1 MIINTGCRTDI
12 PAFYAKWL
20 MNRIREGYVLVRNPY
35 NPNQVTKYNLS
46 PEVVDCLA
54 FCTKNPEPMLTYLD
68 ELDMYKQYWF
78 VTITPYG
85 KDIEPNVPDKSK
97 VMESFKKLSNHIGV
111 DSIGWRYDPIFIGD
125 GFNVNKHIKCFEKMA
140 EELKGYTHNCTIS
153 FLDLYEKVKRNA
165 PDIKPPTK
173 GEQIEIAKAF
183 ARIGKENDM
192 VIHACCE
199 KTYLSQ
205 YGLQCNGCMS
215 QEIVEK
221 AMLCYQNAIDAYL
234 TLQTGLKGSNKDF
247 INPIAV
253 GNIQAA
259 IDRLNKLSYDNE
271 NRIYLYYDF
280 SDIINKYHGRESMDV
295 INKLLL
301 LVGEI
306 NQKIESVEPSEFSKQ
321 LCEALHDIKIDVFHT
336 WADAIN
342 NQVCILTE
350 IGARLRNEYKEYLK

>member
-68 ELDMYKQYWF
+68 ELDKYKQYWF

-85 KDIEPNVPDKSK
+85 KDIEPNVPDKPK
-97 VMESFKKLSNHIGV
+97 VMESLKKLSNHIGV
-111 DSIGWRYDPIFIGD
+111 DSIGWRYDPIFIGN
-125 GFNVNKHIKCFEKMA
+125 GFDVDKHIECFEKIA
-140 EELKGYTHNCTIS
+140 KELKGYTHNCTIS

-165 PDIKPPTK
+165 PNIKPPTK
-173 GEQIEIAKAF
+173 EEQMDIAKAF
-183 ARIGKENDM
+183 SKIGKENDM

-221 AMLCYQNAIDAYL
+221 AINN
-234 TLQTGLKGSNKDF
+234 TLQPPKRKNLRQECNCLM
-247 INPIAV
+247 
-253 GNIQAA
+253 GN
-259 IDRLNKLSYDNE
+259 D
-271 NRIYLYYDF
+271 
-280 SDIINKYHGRESMDV
+280 
-295 INKLLL
+295 
-301 LVGEI
+301 
-306 NQKIESVEPSEFSKQ
+306 
-321 LCEALHDIKIDVFHT
+321 
-336 WADAIN
+336 
-342 NQVCILTE
+342 
-350 IGARLRNEYKEYLK
+350 IGAYNTCGHLCKYCYANANKQFVIENMKKHDDNSPFLIGKSEPGDKITEAKQKSWRIENEQISFI

>member
-20 MNRIREGYVLVRNPY
+20 MNRIQEGYVLVRNPY

-54 FCTKNPEPMLTYLD
+54 FCTKNPGPMLTYLD
-68 ELDMYKQYWF
+68 ELDIYKQYWF

-85 KDIEPNVPDKSK
+85 KDIEPNVPDKKK

-125 GFNVNKHIKCFEKMA
+125 GFDVNKHITCFGNMA
-140 EELKGYTHNCTIS
+140 KELKGYTHNCTIS

-165 PDIKPPTK
+165 PNINPPTK
-173 GEQIEIAKAF
+173 EEQIEMAKAF
-183 ARIGKENDM
+183 RKIGKENNM

-221 AMLCYQNAIDAYL
+221 AINNTLHPPKRKNLRQGCNCLMGNDIGAYNTCGHLCKYCYANA
-234 TLQTGLKGSNKDF
+234 NKQFVIENMKKHD
-247 INPIAV
+247 
-253 GNIQAA
+253 
-259 IDRLNKLSYDNE
+259 DNSPFL
-271 NRIYLYYDF
+271 I
-280 SDIINKYHGRESMDV
+280 GRSEPGDKITEAKQKSW
-295 INKLLL
+295 
-301 LVGEI
+301 
-306 NQKIESVEPSEFSKQ
+306 KIE
-321 LCEALHDIKIDVFHT
+321 
-336 WADAIN
+336 
-342 NQVCILTE
+342 NQQISF
-350 IGARLRNEYKEYLK
+350 I

>member
-54 FCTKNPEPMLTYLD
+54 FCTKNPEPILTYLD

-85 KDIEPNVPDKSK
+85 KDIEPNVPDKKK

-111 DSIGWRYDPIFIGD
+111 DSIGWRYDPIFIGN
-125 GFNVNKHIKCFEKMA
+125 GFDVNKHIKYFEKMA
-140 EELKGYTHNCTIS
+140 KELKGYTHNCTVS
-153 FLDLYEKVKRNA
+153 FLDVYEKVKRNA
-165 PDIKPPTK
+165 PNINPPTK
-173 GEQIEIAKAF
+173 EEQIEMAKAF
-183 ARIGKENDM
+183 SKIGKENNM

-221 AMLCYQNAIDAYL
+221 AINN
-234 TLQTGLKGSNKDF
+234 TLQPPKRKNLRQECNCLMGNDIGAYNTCGHLCKYCYANANKQFVIENMKKHD
-247 INPIAV
+247 
-253 GNIQAA
+253 
-259 IDRLNKLSYDNE
+259 DNSPFL
-271 NRIYLYYDF
+271 I
-280 SDIINKYHGRESMDV
+280 GRSEPGDKITEAKQKSW
-295 INKLLL
+295 
-301 LVGEI
+301 
-306 NQKIESVEPSEFSKQ
+306 KIE
-321 LCEALHDIKIDVFHT
+321 
-336 WADAIN
+336 
-342 NQVCILTE
+342 
-350 IGARLRNEYKEYLK
+350 NEQIRFI